1 MNIIC
6 RSVSGLKSKTIF
18 DEIQNKYNIS
28 FPNEML
34 EFFKKNNGGSPYK
47 KEFMVDDMAY
57 EVRCFL
63 SFNGEDYNAIQKPL
77 DSFQKETKGKIV
89 PVAKDSGDSYFC
101 LNIENEK
108 VYYWDKDENLYYKI
122 ADTFETF
129 INYLTQ

>member
-6 RSVSGLKSKTIF
+6 RSVSGLKSRTIF
-18 DEIQNKYNIS
+18 DEMQNKYNIS

-47 KEFMVDDMAY
+47 KEFMVDDMEY

-129 INYLTQ
+129 INYLT

>member
-47 KEFMVDDMAY
+47 KEFMVDDMEY

-63 SFNGEDYNAIQKPL
+63 SFNCEDYNAIQKPL

-101 LNIENEK
+101 LNVENGK
-108 VYYWDKDENLYYKI
+108 VYYWDKDENNYYKI
-122 ADTFETF
+122 ADTFEAF
-129 INYLTQ
+129 INHLD

>member
-1 MNIIC
+1 MSIIC
-6 RSVSGLKSKTIF
+6 RSVSELKSKTIF
-18 DEIQNKYNIS
+18 DEIQNEYNIS
-28 FPNEML
+28 FPHEML

-47 KEFMVDDMAY
+47 KEFMVDDIEY

-129 INYLTQ
+129 INYLT

>member
-1 MNIIC
+1 MSIIC
-6 RSVSGLKSKTIF
+6 RSVSELKSRTIF
-18 DEIQNKYNIS
+18 DEIQNEYNIS
-28 FPNEML
+28 FPHEML

-47 KEFMVDDMAY
+47 KEFMVDDIEY

-129 INYLTQ
+129 INYLT